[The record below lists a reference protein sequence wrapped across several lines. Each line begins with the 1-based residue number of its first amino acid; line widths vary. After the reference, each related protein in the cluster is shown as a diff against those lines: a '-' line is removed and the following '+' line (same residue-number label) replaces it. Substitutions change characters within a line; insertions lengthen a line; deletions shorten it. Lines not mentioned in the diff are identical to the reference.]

1 MLKKIIPLSLLAM
14 STAVSAGGYV
24 GAGLGESSADV
35 TPYYVIPGASVSVS
49 DTDTAFKLF
58 GGYAF
63 NDNVAVEGG
72 YTYFGEF
79 DVDYADSL
87 GVFLSEKR
95 ELGAI
100 YVAAVGSIPLGA
112 VTLFGK
118 AGLANWFADYSET
131 DAWGGI
137 WSDTATG
144 IDPMVGL
151 GVKFDVSQN
160 FAVRGEA
167 ERYMNVGDA
176 TLADQSDIDVLS
188 VNAELK
194 F

>member
-14 STAVSAGGYV
+14 STTVNAGGYV

-35 TPYYVIPGASVSVS
+35 TPYYVVPGASVSVS

-63 NDNVAVEGG
+63 NDNIAVEGG

-79 DVDYADSL
+79 DVNYADSL
-87 GVFLSEKR
+87 GVFLTEKR
-95 ELGAI
+95 ELGAV

-118 AGLANWFADYSET
+118 AGLANWFADYSENGI
-131 DAWGGI
+131 WG

-176 TLADQSDIDVLS
+176 ALADQSDIDVLS
-188 VNAELK
+188 VNAVLK

>member
-14 STAVSAGGYV
+14 STTVNAGGYV
-24 GAGLGESSADV
+24 GAGFGESSADV
-35 TPYYVIPGASVSVS
+35 TPYYYPGVTTSVS

-58 GGYAF
+58 GGYEF

-72 YTYFGEF
+72 YVKFGEF
-79 DVDYADSL
+79 
-87 GVFLSEKR
+87 GVTYSDGSFDNVEAS
-95 ELGAI
+95 AI
-100 YVAAVGSIPLGA
+100 YVAAVGSIPLGP

-118 AGLANWFADYSET
+118 AGFANWFVDYSAIDT
-131 DAWGGI
+131 AAWYWA

-167 ERYMNVGDA
+167 ERFLDVGDA
-176 TLADQSDIDVLS
+176 AFTGQSDIDVLS
-188 VNAELK
+188 VSAVLK